1 MSIKRKKQIEKKHI
15 VTNNKRKGE
24 ARSAILSQIHLEYHA
39 PVNWQK
45 IIPAETLEKLLETG
59 EEVGVHVLVGDI
71 RQSTFLM
78 KESISL
84 PRFAHITRD
93 LMKAIKS
100 TASSNEGW
108 FDKFTG
114 DGFIIY
120 WIYGADNPD
129 KYIHRIL
136 AFCLAL
142 LSYFPEVM
150 NEYRLNSRNFPA
162 GVGLSLGVDS
172 GPCSLVEIGGGLDII
187 GPPVVG
193 ASRMV
198 SAAQSFETLFNV
210 STGAKLYKN
219 RKEMAAKHGIH
230 VSKKKIYTK
239 EYGER
244 GGKDGSISGQEAY
257 SVQFR
262 K

>member
-1 MSIKRKKQIEKKHI
+1 MSLKRKTRKPVAVNK
-15 VTNNKRKGE
+15 KRK
-24 ARSAILSQIHLEYHA
+24 RVHSTILSQIRLDYHA
-39 PVNWQK
+39 PENWQK
-45 IIPAETLEKLLETG
+45 VISPDMLEILLQSGKEI
-59 EEVGVHVLVGDI
+59 GVHVLVGDI
-71 RQSTFLM
+71 RQSSFLM

-84 PRFAHITRD
+84 PRFAQITRD

-100 TASSNEGW
+100 TANSNEGW

-120 WIYGADNPD
+120 WIYGAGNPD
-129 KYIHRIL
+129 KYIQRIL

-150 NEYRLNSRNFPA
+150 NKYRSNSRNFPA
-162 GVGLSLGVDS
+162 SVGLSLGVDS

-198 SAAQSFETLFNV
+198 SAALPFETLFNV
-210 STGAKLYKN
+210 SIGAKLYEN

-230 VSKKKIYTK
+230 VSKKKINTK
-239 EYGER
+239 EYAEGHD
-244 GGKDGSISGQEAY
+244 KDGKMSGQEAY